1 MAYFQPVIGS
11 SFSDDTGQQFNWQGR
26 NDSVDR
32 ANLNSQVQAQDA
44 ANSWLAQQ
52 QARQDQMAREQAAA
66 RANAIAAQQQNALAL
81 YQFNAEQA
89 NKDAETKIK
98 ADNLVA
104 SIAQGKQGAASDAL
118 KQSYAQANQ
127 EAQLGTFDTK
137 NYPTLPPDET
147 AYLSRINALVK
158 APQDQQKQ
166 QQAQSYFGAVKAAD
180 EGNTVAKINADQNP
194 TAQPLATSPA
204 NTWASSPGYFDLAQK
219 ALTGNR
225 NPLDAIVT
233 DAQLIAKPLA
243 DPLNSIVGGAGR
255 WLGTYTPP
263 DPIQPSEA
271 AVARLAAMQS
281 LKQPIKGLTT
291 TSTTTGQLIPDPSL
305 TVPPS
310 YFASRGAPAVVT
322 PTNAN
327 PQIQPAP
334 PAAQRIIGVTYST
347 PKGNLV
353 WTGVPGSEWKTPQ

>member
-1 MAYFQPVIGS
+1 MSYFAPVIGS
-11 SFSDDTGQQFNWQGR
+11 GFDADAAQQYQWQNR

-32 ANLNSQVQAQDA
+32 ANLNSAVQAQDA

-52 QARQDQMAREQAAA
+52 QQRQDQMAREQAAA
-66 RANAIAAQQQNALAL
+66 NANAVAAQNQNAMAL
-81 YQFNAEQA
+81 YQFNAGQA
-89 NKDAETKIK
+89 NKDAETKNAADRLK
-98 ADNLVA
+98 AD
-104 SIAQGKQGAASDAL
+104 IAATAQANQTNAIKQA
-118 KQSYAQANQ
+118 YEQANQ
-127 EAQLGTFDTK
+127 EANLGSFDPK
-137 NYPTLPPDET
+137 NYPTLPPDEV

-158 APQDQQKQ
+158 LPQDQQKQ

-263 DPIQPSEA
+263 DPIQPSDA
-271 AVARLAAMQS
+271 AAARLAAMKSRIQT
-281 LKQPIKGLTT
+281 QPIKGLTT
-291 TSTTTGQLIPDPSL
+291 TSATTGQLIPDPSL

-322 PTNAN
+322 PTNV
-327 PQIQPAP
+327 AP
-334 PAAQRIIGVTYST
+334 PIPTVTSQQQYDLLNSGDQYYDST
-347 PKGNLV
+347 GRLLRK
-353 WTGVPGSEWKTPQ
+353 K